1 MSFEFYDICDIKV
14 EVMTNYDKV
23 WKFMTI
29 YDWTYD
35 TVGGVQFYAY
45 WVKFDVEKILGKFL
59 KKFSCAI

>member
-29 YDWTYD
+29 YDWTND
-35 TVGGVQFYAY
+35 TVGGTILCLLS
-45 WVKFDVEKILGKFL
+45 KIVVVGK
-59 KKFSCAI
+59 I